1 MVAEEKGEDGRLA
14 GSIGALQ
21 MNLVARVNRPGDV
34 VEDLATVRSC

>member
-1 MVAEEKGEDGRLA
+1 MVAEEEREDGRLA
-14 GSIGALQ
+14 GSIGTLQ